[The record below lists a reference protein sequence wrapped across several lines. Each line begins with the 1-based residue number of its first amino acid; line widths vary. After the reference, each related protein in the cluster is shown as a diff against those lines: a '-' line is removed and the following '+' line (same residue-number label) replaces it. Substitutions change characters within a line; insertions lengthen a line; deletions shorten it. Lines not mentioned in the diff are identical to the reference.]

1 MEIRTS
7 FRAHNLVQLT
17 DLTDDTLCG
26 SAMNN
31 DMSYSEGATNH
42 KSTYRKRKEIPG
54 FTCKLCILEIVYN
67 NGGQCRSHLLLT
79 EEFMLAF
86 GLWGKIEIVK

>member
-1 MEIRTS
+1 MEIRTY

-17 DLTDDTLCG
+17 DLTDDRLYG

-54 FTCKLCILEIVYN
+54 FTYKLCILEIVYN
-67 NGGQCRSHLLLT
+67 N
-79 EEFMLAF
+79 
-86 GLWGKIEIVK
+86 